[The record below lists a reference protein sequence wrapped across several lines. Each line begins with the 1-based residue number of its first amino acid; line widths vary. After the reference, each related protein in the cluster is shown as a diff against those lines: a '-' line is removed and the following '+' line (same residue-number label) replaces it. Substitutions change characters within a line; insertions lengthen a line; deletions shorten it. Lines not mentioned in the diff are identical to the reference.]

1 MFLRVQV
8 FANSLSVLFFPSFFP
23 CFFSRDQLTSAN
35 LAYKLGLLNNCS
47 VPLAYIVSYDF
58 PVWELLLDSSENE
71 KVEENPRD
79 LSFHTVFV
87 LPFVYISLIPGLIGK
102 RYRPKEH
109 CNCSKGLVCR
119 VTEWL
124 LSNFIVH
131 IFLRGKIVSN
141 QDGTFWVTQGTFRL
155 RMFFNTKTIYN
166 IIKRHISFQ
175 CLVTFINKTLYKW
188 I

>member
-1 MFLRVQV
+1 MFWRI
-8 FANSLSVLFFPSFFP
+8 FHI
-23 CFFSRDQLTSAN
+23 FSMKITHTCYTLPEAEFSDDSQN
-35 LAYKLGLLNNCS
+35 IAYKLGRLNNCS

-109 CNCSKGLVCR
+109 CNCSDVLVCR
-119 VTEWL
+119 L
-124 LSNFIVH
+124 LAEMIAEKRK
-131 IFLRGKIVSN
+131 LP
-141 QDGTFWVTQGTFRL
+141 
-155 RMFFNTKTIYN
+155 MFEIASSFKSV
-166 IIKRHISFQ
+166 ISFFLMRSTIR
-175 CLVTFINKTLYKW
+175 CVKGSRSRSIKIEDLVLVRNASAIKE